1 MGGASYLA
9 ALSEHYYLTTHN
21 NPPLVVATAGGPQ
34 IDVALA
40 MSEAVELGAGSCGL
54 TTLRACAWRRGFLG
68 SEGARRAT
76 FLRLGAARP
85 CRRRPALTRPALT
98 RVALT
103 MVAASRGLALL
114 TCRACPCPR
123 ISSGF
128 WTDWDQHTGS
138 VSFRVATRE

>member
-1 MGGASYLA
+1 MG
-9 ALSEHYYLTTHN
+9 
-21 NPPLVVATAGGPQ
+21 
-34 IDVALA
+34 
-40 MSEAVELGAGSCGL
+40 
-54 TTLRACAWRRGFLG
+54 TLHACAWRRAFLG

-85 CRRRPALTRPALT
+85 RRTKPALTRPALTRPALT
-98 RVALT
+98 IVALT

-114 TCRACPCPR
+114 TCRVCPCPR